1 MKLRNSMSMKSGDSS
16 SRDPRVKAKAL
27 KKIAPRVLKLAYPH
41 RSTLFVGLVALVLG
55 SGINLLFPNLIKR
68 FINGELP
75 LSVTKD
81 LPLITL
87 LLIGLFALQSVF
99 FYIRHYCFT
108 IVGYRVVSDLRI
120 ALYRA
125 IVEQDIAF
133 FDTSRTG
140 DLLSRL
146 SSDTQDVQ
154 RAMTV
159 NISVALRYL
168 VQVIGGI
175 ILMLYISLRLTLVIL
190 FVVPAIVFI
199 SILWGKKLRRHSRQ
213 LQDQLGEAN
222 VIAEETVTA
231 IRTVRVYAR
240 DNYEVN
246 RYRHAIQRSLATGET
261 RTQVAAQFSS
271 FMVFFM
277 NSCIA
282 LVLWYGLTLIFQ
294 NRLSIGE
301 LTEFLLY
308 CVLAAVSFGFL
319 TNVWDEFMQAVGA
332 SERIFEIIDS
342 KPKILP
348 PSSPKPLQT
357 DLRAGSVSFENVR
370 FSYPSRPEAE
380 VLKNISFEIQEGMT
394 VALVGAS
401 GSGKS
406 TIASLI
412 PRFYDPSSGVIRYC
426 KTALPDLDPKA
437 LREQISFVSQDP
449 QVFYVSIGEN
459 IRYGRLEAT
468 EQEITQ
474 AAVAAN
480 IHSFIE
486 SLPEKYN
493 TLVGDRGVQLSG
505 GQRQRIAISRA
516 LLKNPK
522 FLILDEATSAL
533 DSQNEQLIQ
542 QALSHLMKGRTSLVI
557 AHRLSTVQHA
567 NLVLVVKDGEIC
579 QRGIHEELM
588 KQPGLYKTLVELQL
602 L

>member
-1 MKLRNSMSMKSGDSS
+1 MRMKSGDPS
-16 SRDPRVKAKAL
+16 SRDHSKDPRVKAKAL

-41 RSTLFVGLVALVLG
+41 RSTLIVGLVALGLG

-81 LPLITL
+81 LPLITS

-108 IVGYRVVSDLRI
+108 IVGYRVVSDLRT
-120 ALYRA
+120 ALYRS

-168 VQVIGGI
+168 VQVTGGI

-199 SILWGKKLRRHSRQ
+199 SIFWGEKLRRHSRQ

-222 VIAEETVTA
+222 VIAEETVSA

-246 RYRHAIQRSLATGET
+246 RYRHAIQRSLATGEI
-261 RTQVAAQFSS
+261 RTEVAAQFSS

-319 TNVWDEFMQAVGA
+319 TNVWDEFMQALGA

-348 PSSPKPLQT
+348 PDSPHPLQA

-370 FSYPSRPEAE
+370 FTYPSRPEAE

-426 KTALPDLDPKA
+426 KTALPELDPKA
-437 LREQISFVSQDP
+437 LREQISFVAQDP
-449 QVFYVSIGEN
+449 QVFSVSIGEN

-474 AAVAAN
+474 AAIAAN

-486 SLPEKYN
+486 TLPEKYN